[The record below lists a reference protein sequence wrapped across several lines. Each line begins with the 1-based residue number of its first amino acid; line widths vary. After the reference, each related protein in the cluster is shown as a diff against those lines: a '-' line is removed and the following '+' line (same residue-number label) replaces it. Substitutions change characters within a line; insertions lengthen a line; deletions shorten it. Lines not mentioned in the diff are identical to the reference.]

1 MPVLDKAFDN
11 FRDEVCTI
19 LQEFQKCLQYLQEMC
34 LTVNNFSVA
43 KQTPVYIR
51 SIEAFSLRVKQLL
64 YVNQCDSAFSVDL
77 FKNIAKA
84 ETKKKGKN
92 VLKSKENVKSAKKKG
107 KGKSKEEEKPEEE
120 EEPSEIEDEEEEDDD
135 EEEDDE

>member
-1 MPVLDKAFDN
+1 M
-11 FRDEVCTI
+11 
-19 LQEFQKCLQYLQEMC
+19 
-34 LTVNNFSVA
+34 NNFSVA

-107 KGKSKEEEKPEEE
+107 KGKSKEKENRKSCTTQPV
-120 EEPSEIEDEEEEDDD
+120 PALSRATCGCTYIRGPQWAWGPRLTCWLSSHCV
-135 EEEDDE
+135 